1 MRSIGSAQGRGIAIA
16 ALGGIAA
23 ALLLLWIPV
32 GLIEMVVASSGIS
45 EAWPAAAPPLGLK
58 ARLLLA
64 GFAGLMVVGLIS
76 VTRRSRKASDGVEG
90 MDGRKQR
97 AQGARQMGFAFSKL
111 TALARGRVAA
121 PFDQPME
128 GRAPSLRRAD
138 AHPDAPARAPIF
150 ASRDFYGLD
159 IFSKP
164 ESGQPLAKP
173 VAPAADA
180 ATLAPDPVEQENLL
194 QPSFQRPA
202 ASVAEAEADA
212 EIPMPFECAPDDLV
226 ETLASVIA
234 PMPVSEPDP
243 DPDPT
248 PESTH
253 GLTIAQLTERL
264 ERGLSLRARA
274 PMVTAG
280 MASVIADMPVA
291 APVPVRDSVAPD
303 ADDALRAALGALRT
317 MAGRAR

>member
-1 MRSIGSAQGRGIAIA
+1 MRSIGSAQGRGVAIA
-16 ALGGIAA
+16 ALGGISA

-173 VAPAADA
+173 VAPVADA

-202 ASVAEAEADA
+202 ASVVEAEAE
-212 EIPMPFECAPDDLV
+212 IPAPFECAPDDLV

-234 PMPVSEPDP
+234 PMPVSEP

>member
-1 MRSIGSAQGRGIAIA
+1 MRSIGSAQGMGIAIA

-90 MDGRKQR
+90 MDGRKQG

-111 TALARGRVAA
+111 TALARGRIAA

-173 VAPAADA
+173 VAPVVDA

-202 ASVAEAEADA
+202 ASMVEA
-212 EIPMPFECAPDDLV
+212 EIPAPFECAPDDLV

-234 PMPVSEPDP
+234 PMPVSE
-243 DPDPT
+243 PDPT

>member
-1 MRSIGSAQGRGIAIA
+1 MRSIGSAQDRGVAIA
-16 ALGGIAA
+16 ALGGISA

-90 MDGRKQR
+90 MDGRKQG

-121 PFDQPME
+121 PFDQPRE

-202 ASVAEAEADA
+202 ASVAEAEAEA

-234 PMPVSEPDP
+234 PMPVSEP